1 MNTINHLFQR
11 NRLFYFHQFYFIFSP
26 QGMCVLQDVPSQS
39 GDTSPDSFIGFESV
53 PDKVADG
60 SVVHVRYQ
68 CSRPC
73 QLAVELVVS
82 TLGQTNLVVFRR
94 KWISSTPQVS
104 RTQQVLLRLP
114 PHISHHHRHFSRK
127 VLDPQNV
134 TVRAWLDYLKE
145 GNEISDHDS
154 MLRIYEVKQILPL
167 SMLPRNPPTGCP
179 SWSAYLMWQMT
190 KRKNPQCP
198 HESG

>member
-1 MNTINHLFQR
+1 M
-11 NRLFYFHQFYFIFSP
+11 
-26 QGMCVLQDVPSQS
+26 
-39 GDTSPDSFIGFESV
+39 PDSFIGFESI

-60 SVVHVRYQ
+60 SVVHVQYR

-73 QLAVELVVS
+73 QLTVELVVS
-82 TLGQTNLVVFRR
+82 TLGETDLVVFRR

-114 PHISHHHRHFSRK
+114 SSISHPHRYFSRN

-134 TVRAWLDYLKE
+134 TVRAWLDYLQKS
-145 GNEISDHDS
+145 NEISEHHGS
-154 MLRIYEVKQILPL
+154 MLRIYEVQQILPL
-167 SMLPRNPPTGCP
+167 SVQPNNPPTGCL
-179 SWSAYLMWQMT
+179 SWSAHLMWQIS
-190 KRKNPQCP
+190 KKKIPQCQ